1 MSAYFDEKIDIHQ
14 IFPAAYCDKN
24 PDDLDLGRL
33 GLSSGV
39 VNCIVNK
46 TPLDFRTNR
55 TIGGNAPSVY
65 LEKLGGDTGIAAAR
79 MDDILRSHV
88 IDAAALRDD
97 DFAAF
102 FRAREAALLDRI
114 ENAMGKPVDR
124 QVTADEPDS
133 EEGDEVDEENDQ

>member
-1 MSAYFDEKIDIHQ
+1 M
-14 IFPAAYCDKN
+14 
-24 PDDLDLGRL
+24 L
-33 GLSSGV
+33 
-39 VNCIVNK
+39 
-46 TPLDFRTNR
+46 FRS
-55 TIGGNAPSVY
+55 IGGNAPSVY